1 MEEAKEELDAAIL
14 QAKNHCISLQQNV
27 WDHEKSNLSP
37 VEDLYVRRYIY
48 AVTVARN
55 IRFFNGFRPSHVP
68 RSKSLTRVFM
78 EQRYHRSK
86 SSPPSMEKRVRSE
99 PKVSLVDD
107 TDGVC
112 AKIEYTE
119 TVDEST
125 LVDLIENDKEECAH
139 LARKLPPA
147 KRNWEHLKDIRMQ
160 MSKSVEEKGAIIRIG
175 EHLYGFEGIRD
186 LSLKAAADVDR
197 FFGRKPSGDLSY
209 QSPDQFLNHFVEGYS
224 NSFYKSSLSRSV
236 HDLSEWRRKHSDPPI
251 LAPAHSYGELHFHD
265 NRMHMEKEAHVA
277 PEPYKEESNYAQIRS
292 TETETLVHTGHPSGL
307 SQYPM
312 LDRLTQAMSNSV
324 HDVQEKLYNTVNVHS
339 GSEPSLNQQHYRY
352 GSLDSRGE
360 PKFQNTAPFEC
371 NHHLVRDFED
381 AMSESSTALVCD
393 ADVQPIAPRL
403 QSEGSIRSMTSSRR
417 SMADHLSVDQLSD
430 AVFHTPVSSYSD
442 VVEPAYDPYR
452 NETSH
457 RVVSEDL
464 GTEIHV
470 RRSKELPTHNTA
482 SGLGYDG
489 KKSTM
494 TITKTMNITDCG
506 EGSDVSDSET
516 LRPQPSIDSHSD
528 SDATIV
534 ANEIEILQKAA
545 ELDEAHLHAHVK
557 LIPSQHSW
565 ESDGIARQKSNEEAE
580 ALLRDVQSTHQALQ
594 EQIQRYSSMS
604 NLNSSKKE
612 VIYDP
617 VAKHPEHI
625 YDPVAYAGLHH
636 AHGAIVLSEPVKRPL
651 AVSPPLYDEAA
662 ADQSPNIDV
671 LQYSEADLSNHHVY
685 LDNDEHIY
693 EEIGPHPPVPIGHGV
708 SPSDIGHGVSP
719 SDIGHGVSPSIIGQ
733 GVTDKRETTQYHY
746 AVSTKIGE
754 GAADARNV
762 KEHDYPMPTTIG
774 EGVSVAKNT
783 SHDYE
788 VLQKV
793 PEAVNG
799 LSPFSKDDYK
809 DVKVISDVNS
819 NVEKAV
825 NVTTSVKDDSSWQG
839 HRVEPNTEG
848 EVVHAKLVHIDYNED
863 DNKTHMGKVN
873 RTLGKEHQIIR
884 NLDENRGISREENT
898 VRSTEKTTYVKPA
911 VHDAH
916 GGRAFDLNKY
926 EELGGEELPKEE
938 FDRETAAATVAIRRM
953 SRTNQWSEDDER
965 RTRSREFTRSPLS
978 PLTLDVPASP
988 TPRPTPRRDFSP
1000 SVGGILSPSTK
1011 RSFSAERPEITHN
1024 HSYHEGTFGKQNTHD
1039 THGKETKKSHEKV
1052 AIFHEL
1058 TYEGIS
1064 PRSHETRDLYKTK
1077 SAGDLKSGGVL
1088 EILRYQPGID
1098 DELKKDQKKPATIG
1112 EGVVSH
1118 ARGREG
1124 HTAVVHPATSDTQTV
1139 RKGFVHEMA
1148 RRLEQTLAEETAKK
1162 PTPVRLPRTKSSER
1176 SWQKI
1181 QAAIGTG
1188 AVSAG
1193 FEPSKAS
1200 TDVPSVSVHDA
1211 IRSFERASSK
1221 QHSYKDDIVEIPYET
1236 EQMERQRM
1244 VSIGTPESINL
1255 DEMDLPRWSPNRNIT
1270 GAASPSGTR
1279 ESTTVVHSFEERH
1292 TVVSHHSGQE
1302 SSSSIYGHHT
1312 ETTNAS
1318 KEAGQTEQEPVV
1330 LQRNGSGQRSWPVKT
1345 YDHVNISQ
1353 QKQKMPDIESYAHN
1367 GNIPHPEKIIGEENA
1382 VLRDWNPRA
1391 LVRAL
1396 YEVSYEPRVETKR
1409 NRFISMEGHVEVP
1422 SDETST
1428 VAELERHWKQLYM
1441 RTKEGR
1447 LQIFVSHCADEAPAE
1462 EIVLSG
1468 VDVDANRDERTL
1480 TIHGG
1485 RDHIRMTLRVQSNVF
1500 DKWRHSLLSHAASS
1514 QIDAY
1519 VKPIPKTFQHLT
1531 ERVVVLEI
1539 GSCSIR
1545 GGVLT
1550 TEPSLPQSFFP
1561 AIAVRTDDGRIIVGE
1576 DAYAP
1581 EIRHHGEFVRPIQAL
1596 DPNVERYTMD
1606 REVVKECMKK
1616 VVKDL
1621 NVNPSQY
1628 KVLLSIP
1635 QNIPVALIG
1644 ELLTLALKD
1653 IGFQGAAITR
1663 QPSLILYA
1671 YDVTTGVVVDIGD
1684 RLNIVPV
1691 IDGYVVESA
1700 ICSIPYGAT
1709 QVREALRTTL
1719 CSNNKGLYSFQ
1730 SPIEKLILRYVLEQ
1744 TSYVP
1749 DDYTQEEKTSK
1760 EVNIS
1765 LDRFDPLP
1773 GMPTKFSIDNSR
1785 FLCTEGLFRPKKWG
1799 LDTKGLHQLVHEAVQ
1814 MSPIDS
1820 RRTLYRNIYLAG
1832 GASLMPGLA
1841 EKLEQEL
1848 AAIVPNSI
1856 HTQVHISPWRYN
1868 AAYLGAQIVASASTF
1883 SDSCISLENLPTFL
1897 SHLQSSCF

>member
-1 MEEAKEELDAAIL
+1 
-14 QAKNHCISLQQNV
+14 
-27 WDHEKSNLSP
+27 
-37 VEDLYVRRYIY
+37 
-48 AVTVARN
+48 
-55 IRFFNGFRPSHVP
+55 
-68 RSKSLTRVFM
+68 
-78 EQRYHRSK
+78 
-86 SSPPSMEKRVRSE
+86 
-99 PKVSLVDD
+99 
-107 TDGVC
+107 
-112 AKIEYTE
+112 
-119 TVDEST
+119 
-125 LVDLIENDKEECAH
+125 
-139 LARKLPPA
+139 
-147 KRNWEHLKDIRMQ
+147 

-197 FFGRKPSGDLSY
+197 FFGRQPSGDLSY

-236 HDLSEWRRKHSDPPI
+236 HDLSEWKRKHSDPPVVT
-251 LAPAHSYGELHFHD
+251 PSRSYGELHFH
-265 NRMHMEKEAHVA
+265 NERMHMEKEAHVA
-277 PEPYKEESNYAQIRS
+277 PAPHKEESNYAQIRS
-292 TETETLVHTGHPSGL
+292 TETETLIHTGRPLEL

-324 HDVQEKLYNTVNVHS
+324 HDVQEKLYNTVTVHS

-417 SMADHLSVDQLSD
+417 SMVDHLSVDQLSD

-452 NETSH
+452 HETKH

-482 SGLGYDG
+482 SGHGHDD
-489 KKSTM
+489 KRSTM

-580 ALLRDVQSTHQALQ
+580 ALLRDVHSTHQALQ

-604 NLNSSKKE
+604 SLNSSKKE
-612 VIYDP
+612 LIYDP
-617 VAKHPEHI
+617 VAKDPEHI
-625 YDPVAYAGLHH
+625 YDPVAYGGLHH

-662 ADQSPNIDV
+662 VDESHNIDV
-671 LQYSEADLSNHHVY
+671 LQYSETDLSNHHAY

-693 EEIGPHPPVPIGHGV
+693 EEIGPHPPGSIGHGV

-754 GAADARNV
+754 GAVDARNV
-762 KEHDYPMPTTIG
+762 KEHDYPMPTPIG
-774 EGVSVAKNT
+774 EGVSDAKKTT

-799 LSPFSKDDYK
+799 VSPIYKDDYK
-809 DVKVISDVNS
+809 GVKVISDVNS

-825 NVTTSVKDDSSWQG
+825 TVTSSVKEDVPWQG
-839 HRVEPNTEG
+839 YRVEPNEVG

-863 DNKTHMGKVN
+863 DSKAHMGKVN

-898 VRSTEKTTYVKPA
+898 MRSTEKTAYVKPA
-911 VHDAH
+911 VHDTH

-965 RTRSREFTRSPLS
+965 RSRGYLTPGLKGHVVLPNGISEDPSPDGLVSLRLIIGYCDLS
-978 PLTLDVPASP
+978 QHDVQ
-988 TPRPTPRRDFSP
+988 
-1000 SVGGILSPSTK
+1000 
-1011 RSFSAERPEITHN
+1011 N
-1024 HSYHEGTFGKQNTHD
+1024 SYHEGTFGKQNTQD
-1039 THGKETKKSHEKV
+1039 THGKETKKSHEKA

-1064 PRSHETRDLYKTK
+1064 PRSHETRHLYKTK
-1077 SAGDLKSGGVL
+1077 SAGDLKSGGVM

-1162 PTPVRLPRTKSSER
+1162 PTPARLPRTKSSER

-1181 QAAIGTG
+1181 QGTEIGSGAVPTGQRVAQSAAIGTG

-1200 TDVPSVSVHDA
+1200 SDVPSVSVHDA
-1211 IRSFERASSK
+1211 IRTFEQASSK

-1236 EQMERQRM
+1236 QQMERQRM

-1270 GAASPSGTR
+1270 GAASPSG
-1279 ESTTVVHSFEERH
+1279 
-1292 TVVSHHSGQE
+1292 
-1302 SSSSIYGHHT
+1302 
-1312 ETTNAS
+1312 
-1318 KEAGQTEQEPVV
+1318 
-1330 LQRNGSGQRSWPVKT
+1330 
-1345 YDHVNISQ
+1345 
-1353 QKQKMPDIESYAHN
+1353 
-1367 GNIPHPEKIIGEENA
+1367 
-1382 VLRDWNPRA
+1382 
-1391 LVRAL
+1391 
-1396 YEVSYEPRVETKR
+1396 
-1409 NRFISMEGHVEVP
+1409 
-1422 SDETST
+1422 
-1428 VAELERHWKQLYM
+1428 
-1441 RTKEGR
+1441 
-1447 LQIFVSHCADEAPAE
+1447 
-1462 EIVLSG
+1462 
-1468 VDVDANRDERTL
+1468 
-1480 TIHGG
+1480 
-1485 RDHIRMTLRVQSNVF
+1485 
-1500 DKWRHSLLSHAASS
+1500 
-1514 QIDAY
+1514 
-1519 VKPIPKTFQHLT
+1519 
-1531 ERVVVLEI
+1531 
-1539 GSCSIR
+1539 
-1545 GGVLT
+1545 
-1550 TEPSLPQSFFP
+1550 
-1561 AIAVRTDDGRIIVGE
+1561 
-1576 DAYAP
+1576 
-1581 EIRHHGEFVRPIQAL
+1581 
-1596 DPNVERYTMD
+1596 
-1606 REVVKECMKK
+1606 
-1616 VVKDL
+1616 
-1621 NVNPSQY
+1621 
-1628 KVLLSIP
+1628 
-1635 QNIPVALIG
+1635 
-1644 ELLTLALKD
+1644 
-1653 IGFQGAAITR
+1653 
-1663 QPSLILYA
+1663 
-1671 YDVTTGVVVDIGD
+1671 
-1684 RLNIVPV
+1684 
-1691 IDGYVVESA
+1691 
-1700 ICSIPYGAT
+1700 
-1709 QVREALRTTL
+1709 
-1719 CSNNKGLYSFQ
+1719 
-1730 SPIEKLILRYVLEQ
+1730 
-1744 TSYVP
+1744 
-1749 DDYTQEEKTSK
+1749 
-1760 EVNIS
+1760 
-1765 LDRFDPLP
+1765 
-1773 GMPTKFSIDNSR
+1773 
-1785 FLCTEGLFRPKKWG
+1785 
-1799 LDTKGLHQLVHEAVQ
+1799 
-1814 MSPIDS
+1814 
-1820 RRTLYRNIYLAG
+1820 
-1832 GASLMPGLA
+1832 
-1841 EKLEQEL
+1841 
-1848 AAIVPNSI
+1848 
-1856 HTQVHISPWRYN
+1856 
-1868 AAYLGAQIVASASTF
+1868 
-1883 SDSCISLENLPTFL
+1883 
-1897 SHLQSSCF
+1897 

>member
-86 SSPPSMEKRVRSE
+86 SSPPSMEKRIRSE

-119 TVDEST
+119 TVDESS

-160 MSKSVEEKGAIIRIG
+160 MSKSVEDKGAIIRIGEHLYGFEGIRDLSLKAAADVDRFFGRKPSGDFGVCAKIEYTETVDESSLVDLIENDKEECAHLARKLPPAKRNWEHLKDIRMQMSKSVGEKGAIIRIG

-197 FFGRKPSGDLSY
+197 FFGRQPSGDLSY

-236 HDLSEWRRKHSDPPI
+236 HDLSEWKRKHSDPPI
-251 LAPAHSYGELHFHD
+251 IAPAHSYGELHFHD

-277 PEPYKEESNYAQIRS
+277 PELYKEESNYAQIRS
-292 TETETLVHTGHPSGL
+292 TETETLTHTGHPSGL

-442 VVEPAYDPYR
+442 VVEPAYDPFR
-452 NETSH
+452 NETKH

-470 RRSKELPTHNTA
+470 RRNKELPTHNTA
-482 SGLGYDG
+482 SGHDYDD
-489 KKSTM
+489 KRSTM
-494 TITKTMNITDCG
+494 TITKTMNITDCR

-516 LRPQPSIDSHSD
+516 LRPQSSIDSHSD

-545 ELDEAHLHAHVK
+545 ELDEAHLHSHVK
-557 LIPSQHSW
+557 LNPSQHSW

-604 NLNSSKKE
+604 SLNSSKKE

-617 VAKHPEHI
+617 VSKDPEHI

-662 ADQSPNIDV
+662 ADQRPNIDV

-693 EEIGPHPPVPIGHGV
+693 EEIGPHPPVP
-708 SPSDIGHGVSP
+708 IGHGVSP

-774 EGVSVAKNT
+774 EGVSDTKKTT

-799 LSPFSKDDYK
+799 LSPFFKDDYK

-825 NVTTSVKDDSSWQG
+825 NVTTSVKDDIPWQG

-916 GGRAFDLNKY
+916 GAFDLNKY

-1181 QAAIGTG
+1181 QGTEIGSGAVPTGQRVVHSAAIGTG

-1236 EQMERQRM
+1236 EQMERQRLGQNG
-1244 VSIGTPESINL
+1244 VAARAHYNTYSQVIGPRIGT
-1255 DEMDLPRWSPNRNIT
+1255 RW
-1270 GAASPSGTR
+1270 ADHA
-1279 ESTTVVHSFEERH
+1279 F
-1292 TVVSHHSGQE
+1292 HH
-1302 SSSSIYGHHT
+1302 
-1312 ETTNAS
+1312 
-1318 KEAGQTEQEPVV
+1318 
-1330 LQRNGSGQRSWPVKT
+1330 
-1345 YDHVNISQ
+1345 
-1353 QKQKMPDIESYAHN
+1353 
-1367 GNIPHPEKIIGEENA
+1367 
-1382 VLRDWNPRA
+1382 
-1391 LVRAL
+1391 
-1396 YEVSYEPRVETKR
+1396 
-1409 NRFISMEGHVEVP
+1409 
-1422 SDETST
+1422 
-1428 VAELERHWKQLYM
+1428 
-1441 RTKEGR
+1441 
-1447 LQIFVSHCADEAPAE
+1447 
-1462 EIVLSG
+1462 
-1468 VDVDANRDERTL
+1468 
-1480 TIHGG
+1480 
-1485 RDHIRMTLRVQSNVF
+1485 
-1500 DKWRHSLLSHAASS
+1500 
-1514 QIDAY
+1514 
-1519 VKPIPKTFQHLT
+1519 
-1531 ERVVVLEI
+1531 
-1539 GSCSIR
+1539 
-1545 GGVLT
+1545 
-1550 TEPSLPQSFFP
+1550 
-1561 AIAVRTDDGRIIVGE
+1561 
-1576 DAYAP
+1576 
-1581 EIRHHGEFVRPIQAL
+1581 
-1596 DPNVERYTMD
+1596 
-1606 REVVKECMKK
+1606 
-1616 VVKDL
+1616 
-1621 NVNPSQY
+1621 
-1628 KVLLSIP
+1628 
-1635 QNIPVALIG
+1635 
-1644 ELLTLALKD
+1644 
-1653 IGFQGAAITR
+1653 
-1663 QPSLILYA
+1663 
-1671 YDVTTGVVVDIGD
+1671 
-1684 RLNIVPV
+1684 
-1691 IDGYVVESA
+1691 
-1700 ICSIPYGAT
+1700 
-1709 QVREALRTTL
+1709 
-1719 CSNNKGLYSFQ
+1719 
-1730 SPIEKLILRYVLEQ
+1730 
-1744 TSYVP
+1744 
-1749 DDYTQEEKTSK
+1749 
-1760 EVNIS
+1760 
-1765 LDRFDPLP
+1765 
-1773 GMPTKFSIDNSR
+1773 
-1785 FLCTEGLFRPKKWG
+1785 
-1799 LDTKGLHQLVHEAVQ
+1799 
-1814 MSPIDS
+1814 
-1820 RRTLYRNIYLAG
+1820 
-1832 GASLMPGLA
+1832 PGLVNWY
-1841 EKLEQEL
+1841 Q
-1848 AAIVPNSI
+1848 
-1856 HTQVHISPWRYN
+1856 TC
-1868 AAYLGAQIVASASTF
+1868 LGG
-1883 SDSCISLENLPTFL
+1883 
-1897 SHLQSSCF
+1897 